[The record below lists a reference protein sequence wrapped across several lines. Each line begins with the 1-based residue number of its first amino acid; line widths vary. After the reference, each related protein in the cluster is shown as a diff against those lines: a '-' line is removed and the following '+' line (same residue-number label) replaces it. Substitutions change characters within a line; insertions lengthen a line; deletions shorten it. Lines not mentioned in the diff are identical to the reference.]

1 MFAAG
6 DCSLMIVSVDVTID
20 EGEWQCGV
28 TSSNVTLQDSLV
40 SSAVWLAVMGE
51 LSRTVSWRELR
62 VMLQF
67 PPPR

>member
-1 MFAAG
+1 
-6 DCSLMIVSVDVTID
+6 MIVSVDVTID

-51 LSRTVSWRELR
+51 LSRTVSWRDLR

-67 PPPR
+67 RPPR